1 MRQKIQKIYDGI
13 CRVVMEPNGLLL
25 GLLTER
31 EVIDAIGSVVSDLL
45 FNGAVI
51 RRFQIQ
57 QIQFGKIQ
65 YEEPDW
71 MLNTEQ
77 CLVDEAHL
85 WMQSTFDT
93 ATANPDWLTSLPGRP
108 STYRMDQQEQKKI
121 SIQPAPAFSGPV
133 VDLIDGQPF
142 YGTLAEQQDGFSIAF
157 SSSDPYY
164 GVLSGDYD
172 SETYLEA
179 QPDGFGVME
188 NLVTSDGNL
197 MSFGPS
203 QPIRDDDQLNDF
215 LADVPNSFLIYIKYG
230 ALARIFTDNSELKD
244 LNRAKYCQ
252 QRFEEGCRILAAV
265 NTDLLYSLTVM
276 QSGKR

>member
-1 MRQKIQKIYDGI
+1 MRQRIQKVYDGI

-45 FNGAVI
+45 FDGAVI

-77 CLVDEAHL
+77 CLVDESHL
-85 WMQSTFDT
+85 WMESTFDT

-121 SIQPAPAFSGPV
+121 SIQSAPAFSGPV
-133 VDLIDGQPF
+133 VDLINGQPF
-142 YGTLAEQQDGFSIAF
+142 YGTLSEQQDGFSIAI
-157 SSSDPYY
+157 SSSDPFY
-164 GVLSGDYD
+164 GVVSGDYD
-172 SETYLEA
+172 SET
-179 QPDGFGVME
+179 
-188 NLVTSDGNL
+188 
-197 MSFGPS
+197 
-203 QPIRDDDQLNDF
+203 
-215 LADVPNSFLIYIKYG
+215 
-230 ALARIFTDNSELKD
+230 
-244 LNRAKYCQ
+244 
-252 QRFEEGCRILAAV
+252 
-265 NTDLLYSLTVM
+265 
-276 QSGKR
+276 

>member
-1 MRQKIQKIYDGI
+1 
-13 CRVVMEPNGLLL
+13 MEPNGLLL

-31 EVIDAIGSVVSDLL
+31 EVINAIGSVVSDLL
-45 FNGAVI
+45 FDGAVI

-77 CLVDEAHL
+77 CLVDESHL
-85 WMQSTFDT
+85 WMESTFDT

-121 SIQPAPAFSGPV
+121 SIQSAPAFSGPV
-133 VDLIDGQPF
+133 VDLINGQPF
-142 YGTLAEQQDGFSIAF
+142 YGTLSEQQDGFSIAI
-157 SSSDPYY
+157 SSSDPFY
-164 GVLSGDYD
+164 GVVSGDYD
-172 SETYLEA
+172 SETYLES
-179 QPDGFGVME
+179 QPAGFGVIE

-197 MSFGPS
+197 MSLGPS
-203 QPIRDDDQLNDF
+203 QPIRDDDQLDDF

-265 NTDLLYSLTVM
+265 NTDLLYSMTVM
-276 QSGKR
+276 QAGKR

>member
-1 MRQKIQKIYDGI
+1 MRQKIQKVYDGI
-13 CRVVMEPNGLLL
+13 CKVVMEPNGLLL

-45 FNGAVI
+45 FDGAVI
-51 RRFQIQ
+51 RKLQIQ
-57 QIQFGKIQ
+57 QIQFGKVQ

-77 CLVDEAHL
+77 CLVDESHL
-85 WMQSTFDT
+85 WMESTYDT

-108 STYRMDQQEQKKI
+108 STYRMDQQEQKRI
-121 SIQPAPAFSGPV
+121 SIQTAPAFSGPV
-133 VDLIDGQPF
+133 VDLIQGEPF
-142 YGTLAEQQDGFSIAF
+142 YGTLSEQQDGYSVSLVSNEPF
-157 SSSDPYY
+157 Y

-172 SETYLEA
+172 SPVYLEA
-179 QPDGFGVME
+179 QPTGLGTIE
-188 NLVTSDGNL
+188 NLVSSDGNL
-197 MSFGPS
+197 MTFGPS
-203 QPIRDDDQLNDF
+203 QPVRNDDQLNDF
-215 LADVPNSFLIYIKYG
+215 LAEVPNSFLIYIKYG

-252 QRFEEGCRILAAV
+252 QRFEEGRRIMAAV

-276 QSGKR
+276 NSGKK

>member
-1 MRQKIQKIYDGI
+1 MRQRIQKVYDGI

-45 FNGAVI
+45 FDGAVI

-77 CLVDEAHL
+77 CLVDESHL
-85 WMQSTFDT
+85 WMESTFDT

-121 SIQPAPAFSGPV
+121 SIQSAPAFSGPV
-133 VDLIDGQPF
+133 VDLINGQPF
-142 YGTLAEQQDGFSIAF
+142 YGTLSEQQDGFSIAI
-157 SSSDPYY
+157 SSSDPFY
-164 GVLSGDYD
+164 GVVSGDYD
-172 SETYLEA
+172 SETYLES
-179 QPDGFGVME
+179 QPAGFGVIE

-197 MSFGPS
+197 MSLGPS
-203 QPIRDDDQLNDF
+203 QPIRDDDQLDDF

-265 NTDLLYSLTVM
+265 NTDLLYSMTVM
-276 QSGKR
+276 QAGKR